1 MPYTK
6 ILVHAIWSTKNREP
20 YITKDLKLKLLSH
33 IKENSVKKDIYID
46 FMNCVQD
53 HIHMIIN
60 LKPDQKFSDVIQLI
74 KGESTF
80 WVNQNKLIKFKFAW
94 QSDYI
99 AASVSESMLNRVRDY
114 IKNQEEHHKKKTF
127 MDEYTEFIKKYGFKE
142 DNSG

>member
-1 MPYTK
+1 MPYLRVW
-6 ILVHAIWSTKNREP
+6 IHLIWSTKNREK
-20 YITKDLKLKLLSH
+20 IINKELKPLLLDH
-33 IKENSVKKDIYID
+33 IKQNAKTKDIYID

-60 LKPDQKFSDVIQLI
+60 LKPDQKLSDVIQLI
-74 KGESTF
+74 KGESSF
-80 WVNQNKLIKFKFAW
+80 WVNQSKLIKFKFAW

-99 AASVSESMLNRVRDY
+99 AASVSEIILNKVRDY

-127 MDEYTEFIKKYGFKE
+127 MDEYTDFINKYGFNK